1 MMIGGGRWPITK
13 LKRVTYRVAGG
24 TPESDNE
31 AYWCDPTDESATAW
45 VAIGDMSQRQ
55 VVTSTTRAV
64 TSAGLT
70 SKRLTVGRPGT
81 VLLAM
86 YASVGEVATLGVPAA
101 WNQAILGLNCLRGA
115 FDSRYL
121 GYLLRSMKPDLV
133 GMTRSNTQD
142 NLNAEQIGNLEV
154 PCPPIGAQSA
164 IADFLDRETAKID
177 ALIEKQERLLE
188 RLRERR
194 FELVRHAMGGLD
206 VTEPRSMRTAAW
218 LGPVPSVWR
227 TRPLWS
233 IFKREKRTGYID
245 EQMVSVFREY
255 GVVYK
260 EDFDNLN
267 ITAEDRSIYQLIEPG
282 WLVIN
287 RMKAWQGSVGV
298 SNIRGIVSGH
308 YICFRPNH
316 NENSKFLNLLFRS
329 PQYRD
334 GFAMNSRGVRPG
346 QAEIDNDLLRK
357 MPVLLPPADEQAR
370 IVAHVDA
377 RTADIEQLTF
387 QAARLIGLAAERR
400 TALIIAAVTGQ
411 FDVSTGK
418 AV

>member
-1 MMIGGGRWPITK
+1 
-13 LKRVTYRVAGG
+13 
-24 TPESDNE
+24 
-31 AYWCDPTDESATAW
+31 
-45 VAIGDMSQRQ
+45 MSQRQ

-188 RLRERR
+188 RIRERR

>member
-1 MMIGGGRWPITK
+1 
-13 LKRVTYRVAGG
+13 
-24 TPESDNE
+24 
-31 AYWCDPTDESATAW
+31 
-45 VAIGDMSQRQ
+45 
-55 VVTSTTRAV
+55 
-64 TSAGLT
+64 
-70 SKRLTVGRPGT
+70 
-81 VLLAM
+81 
-86 YASVGEVATLGVPAA
+86 
-101 WNQAILGLNCLRGA
+101 
-115 FDSRYL
+115 
-121 GYLLRSMKPDLV
+121 
-133 GMTRSNTQD
+133 
-142 NLNAEQIGNLEV
+142 
-154 PCPPIGAQSA
+154 
-164 IADFLDRETAKID
+164 
-177 ALIEKQERLLE
+177 
-188 RLRERR
+188 
-194 FELVRHAMGGLD
+194 
-206 VTEPRSMRTAAW
+206 MRTAAW